1 VRVKV
6 VKNKVAP
13 PFKQAEFDIMY
24 GTGISREGT
33 LLDLGVT
40 ADVVH
45 KSGAFFS
52 YNDERLGQGRAAA
65 RQFLRD
71 NPDMADQIETQI
83 RDRAGLPPA
92 PGAASGAAGSNGK
105 QAAAAALAD
114 AEAAAT
120 PPAKAGS

>member
-6 VKNKVAP
+6 AKNKVAP

-71 NPDMADQIETQI
+71 NPDMADDIERQI
-83 RDRAGLPPA
+83 RDRAGLPQTSA
-92 PGAASGAAGSNGK
+92 PSPNADPKGKAS
-105 QAAAAALAD
+105 AAAALAQ
-114 AEAAAT
+114 AEAETARTPAAT
-120 PPAKAGS
+120 D